1 MQVPQVD
8 VVGLEELQRP
18 VNRRR
23 DVLGVPADVAAVGER
38 APKGHAELGGE
49 EDVVPLARLLEPRT
63 LWR

>member
-1 MQVPQVD
+1 M
-8 VVGLEELQRP
+8 VGLEELQRP

-23 DVLGVPADVAAVGER
+23 DVFGVSADVAAVRER
-38 APKGHAELGGE
+38 PPQGHAELRRE